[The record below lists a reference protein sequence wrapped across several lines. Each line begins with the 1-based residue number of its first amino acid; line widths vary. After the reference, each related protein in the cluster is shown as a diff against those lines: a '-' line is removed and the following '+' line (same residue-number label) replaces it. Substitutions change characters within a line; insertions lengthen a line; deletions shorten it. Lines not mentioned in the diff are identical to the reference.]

1 MKKLN
6 VLKPDARTG
15 YLNNGKGQEVT
26 YLQVPQ
32 NVTVEELQE
41 DIDNGAVIYRELLE
55 FAEKK
60 PSQFVIIHCDNEE
73 EGMAAVSYLSAIYN
87 HRDQLECDDADD
99 LEIAEEAVYDLDD
112 FFKEGS
118 EPDDT
123 ESDDWENAS
132 DWEENPWRIPVID
145 STELKQNDNFFSPM
159 GFGGNSY
166 AGIANPSEQLPY
178 WYNTRRENIC
188 IVHSRKRI
196 IFGTLAGLAKQLKRY
211 KNNRH
216 VFLVVVADEGDR
228 EEGEETYG
236 LPDDKDALWEV
247 ILEYSAGVVEVSGK
261 EEQRKKYYE
270 QLFEN
275 WIMQK
280 GFELAPKFPVEKM
293 TYRILKME
301 NEFKSSLMEKVINY
315 AVKDIT
321 DTRKLQEQDFNIL
334 ERFKSFGE
342 EKQKK
347 EKKSIMKMQKE
358 LVGMDEV
365 KEQILG
371 IVEVMKYNKRRAAM
385 GLTAGN
391 YHNVHML
398 LGAPGTAKTTI
409 AELLGN
415 MMAEE
420 RLLGNNRFISIN
432 GAELKGM
439 YVGHSAPKVKA
450 LFDDYDIIFIDE
462 AYAIAAESNGQPDS
476 FSQEAIAQL
485 IVELEKH
492 GMDRLVMFAGYGGSG
507 VTEKDNRMKQFLQ
520 SNPGIRS
527 RINSTIYFRSYTPE
541 EMVKI
546 FRQHAKNNK
555 YRIPG
560 SADRMVQEFFEKRVS
575 QEDFGNGREARCLLE
590 NSIVESAKRLAKL
603 PEEKLTRKMMT
614 ELQMNDIKRAIE
626 RMENGRQTQIGVT
639 KAAVGFV

>member
-6 VLKPDARTG
+6 VLKPDVRTG

-26 YLQVPQ
+26 YLQVPRD
-32 NVTVEELQE
+32 VTLQELRE
-41 DIDNGAVIYRELLE
+41 DIDNGAAIYRELWE
-55 FAEKK
+55 FAGKK
-60 PSQFVIIHCDNEE
+60 PSQFVIINCDSEE

-87 HRDQLECDDADD
+87 HMEEVESYDFDD
-99 LEIAEEAVYDLDD
+99 LEIAEEAVCNLDD
-112 FFKEGS
+112 FIK
-118 EPDDT
+118 DDY
-123 ESDDWENAS
+123 ELDGGEINWEDAS
-132 DWEENPWRIPVID
+132 DWEENPWRIPVVD
-145 STELKQNDNFFSPM
+145 STELKQEDNIFSPM
-159 GFGGNSY
+159 GFGSNSY
-166 AGIANPSEQLPY
+166 AGMANPSEQLPY
-178 WYNTRRENIC
+178 WYYTRRENMC

-196 IFGTLAGLAKQLKRY
+196 IFGSIAGLTKQLKRY

-216 VFLVVVADEGDR
+216 VFLVVVAESGNVDEEVFD
-228 EEGEETYG
+228 

-247 ILEYSAGVVEVSGK
+247 MLEYSADIVEVSGND
-261 EEQRKKYYE
+261 EQRKKYYE

-275 WIMQK
+275 WVMQK
-280 GFELAPKFPVEKM
+280 GFDLDPKFPVQKM
-293 TYRILKME
+293 THRILTME
-301 NEFKSSLMEKVINY
+301 NEFKSALIEKVINY

-321 DTRKLQEQDFNIL
+321 DTRKLQEQDFRIL
-334 ERFKSFGE
+334 ERFKNLCE
-342 EKQKK
+342 DKQKK
-347 EKKSIMKMQKE
+347 EKKSIKKMQDE

-385 GLTAGN
+385 GLAAGS

-420 RLLGNNRFISIN
+420 RLLGSNRFISVN

-492 GMDRLVMFAGYGGSG
+492 GMDRLVMFAGYGGSD
-507 VTEKDNRMKQFLQ
+507 VAEKDNRMKQFLQ

-527 RINSTIYFRSYTPE
+527 RINSTIYFKSYTPE

-555 YRIPG
+555 FRISG
-560 SADRMVQEFFEKRVS
+560 SADPIVQEFFGKRVL
-575 QEDFGNGREARCLLE
+575 QEDFGNGREARSLLE

-614 ELQMNDIKRAIE
+614 ELQLSDIKRAIE
-626 RMENGRQTQIGVT
+626 RMEKGRQTQIGVT
-639 KAAVGFV
+639 KAAVGFR